1 MVEVLTGLDN
11 RYIESKIGPVNPH
24 HYYRIEE
31 PGFVAVV
38 LNYTILH
45 GLSSAFGAKEI
56 QAELAKP
63 ILERMA
69 VVHTEPVQGIMNAP
83 MYIVEY
89 VTGGRDNDGTDRV
102 FVIYESFPDLQ
113 DVRAY
118 ARGRFVKVE
127 ERA

>member
-1 MVEVLTGLDN
+1 MVEVLAGLDN
-11 RYIESKIGPVNPH
+11 SYIESKIGPPNPQ
-24 HYYRIEE
+24 HYYRVEE

-38 LNYTILH
+38 LNYAILH
-45 GLSSAFGAKEI
+45 GLSSAFGPKEV
-56 QAELAKP
+56 QAEMAKP
-63 ILERMA
+63 ILERKA

-89 VTGGRDNDGTDRV
+89 VAGGRDKDGTERV

-113 DVRAY
+113 DVRSY

-127 ERA
+127 ETA